1 MMVISEKCCRIYF
14 RKRGQWS
21 QKLKERKRCL
31 WRNPCPWETD
41 SQEHYVL
48 TGFSW
53 AESSA
58 LGQTGGASAGRRGGR
73 LSELCIRA
81 APATASGSSSCE
93 RCGEE
98 GGRWEKAA
106 DGYGQTGAV
115 PGPHQESSFHAS
127 AVLRGCCLVFLDN
140 SKKRLLSRLKTSFF
154 VFKKQRETSFFLK
167 TAQISA
173 WGFTS
178 LRSMPVAAFFVTE
191 SPAVFRFSEYSRQ
204 HYAGGVCIFPGGD
217 VSYKNRRAD

>member
-1 MMVISEKCCRIYF
+1 MPVSTWERHTVRRRLHKGQCVLMVISEKCCRIYF

-21 QKLKERKRCL
+21 QNLKERKRCL

-58 LGQTGGASAGRRGGR
+58 LGQTGGASAGRRVGR

-98 GGRWEKAA
+98 GAAGR
-106 DGYGQTGAV
+106 
-115 PGPHQESSFHAS
+115 
-127 AVLRGCCLVFLDN
+127 
-140 SKKRLLSRLKTSFF
+140 KRLMVTGRPVRSPDRTRKALSMRL
-154 VFKKQRETSFFLK
+154 
-167 TAQISA
+167 
-173 WGFTS
+173 
-178 LRSMPVAAFFVTE
+178 P
-191 SPAVFRFSEYSRQ
+191 FSE
-204 HYAGGVCIFPGGD
+204 D
-217 VSYKNRRAD
+217 VVRYFWIIVKNAC

>member
-1 MMVISEKCCRIYF
+1 MVISEKCCRIYF

-48 TGFSW
+48 TG
-53 AESSA
+53 
-58 LGQTGGASAGRRGGR
+58 
-73 LSELCIRA
+73 C
-81 APATASGSSSCE
+81 SSCE

-167 TAQISA
+167 TAQMSA

>member
-1 MMVISEKCCRIYF
+1 MVISEKCCRIYF

-48 TGFSW
+48 TSFSW

-58 LGQTGGASAGRRGGR
+58 LGQTGDSSAGRSGGR

-115 PGPHQESSFHAS
+115 PGPHQENSFHAS
-127 AVLRGCCLVFLDN
+127 AAPRGCCPVFLDN
-140 SKKRLLSRLKTSFF
+140 SKKTPVKSAQNIFF
-154 VFKKQRETSFFLK
+154 CFQK
-167 TAQISA
+167 TA
-173 WGFTS
+173 GN
-178 LRSMPVAAFFVTE
+178 VV
-191 SPAVFRFSEYSRQ
+191 FSENGTDERLGLHQ
-204 HYAGGVCIFPGGD
+204 PQKYARSSFLCNRVSGCIPFFGIQ
-217 VSYKNRRAD
+217 

>member
-1 MMVISEKCCRIYF
+1 MVISEKCCRIYF

-154 VFKKQRETSFFLK
+154 VFQK
-167 TAQISA
+167 TA
-173 WGFTS
+173 GN
-178 LRSMPVAAFFVTE
+178 VV
-191 SPAVFRFSEYSRQ
+191 FSENGTDERLGLHQ
-204 HYAGGVCIFPGGD
+204 PQKYARSSFLCNRVSGCIPFFGIQ
-217 VSYKNRRAD
+217 

>member
-1 MMVISEKCCRIYF
+1 MLMAESLP
-14 RKRGQWS
+14 
-21 QKLKERKRCL
+21 LK
-31 WRNPCPWETD
+31 TD

-58 LGQTGGASAGRRGGR
+58 LGQTGDSSAGRSGGR

-140 SKKRLLSRLKTSFF
+140 SKKTPVKSAQNIFF
-154 VFKKQRETSFFLK
+154 CFQK
-167 TAQISA
+167 TA
-173 WGFTS
+173 GN
-178 LRSMPVAAFFVTE
+178 VV
-191 SPAVFRFSEYSRQ
+191 FSENGTDERLGLHQ
-204 HYAGGVCIFPGGD
+204 PQKYARSSFLCNRVSGCIPFFGIQ
-217 VSYKNRRAD
+217 